1 MVFTESNNFQN
12 FTSSVQRRRILS
24 ANGGFAVCGGGG
36 GVGGSNETGIVRA
49 GHGATRLSTPRG
61 STRTRLSLRQATV
74 QRHGEALHRPT
85 SHDSTTSTLSWRR
98 GGPNSLSRPVPAA
111 RGGKRKGE
119 PSERGRQAPAPT
131 ASQPCRSAA
140 PATDI
145 EAPGNS
151 AHPGPI
157 SAADRSCSAQR
168 ALTKVGRRSRHQSD
182 RRLLRDL
189 ARQCSEANS
198 AANYP
203 PCHPSVNRTTQ

>member
-1 MVFTESNNFQN
+1 MRMEVSPC
-12 FTSSVQRRRILS
+12 V
-24 ANGGFAVCGGGG
+24 G
-36 GVGGSNETGIVRA
+36 GVGGWGGRMKQESFELGTAPRAFPRHGDPRARASACAKRRCSGTGK
-49 GHGATRLSTPRG
+49 HSTAP
-61 STRTRLSLRQATV
+61 QATT
-74 QRHGEALHRPT
+74 RRPAPEAG
-85 SHDSTTSTLSWRR
+85 DE